1 LTSHSRSA
9 ADDASK
15 VEQAH
20 AAIGGFLVRCSA
32 LEFRI
37 GQFIARW
44 FCSNEKQKFLSY
56 VLHSMPFAQ
65 KRQVVEERLTAFHP
79 DPEAL
84 RSVMEEAASV
94 FERRDLVASGL
105 LSRLRGGDYCIK
117 SFSGARFLSEA
128 GGRDILPI
136 ASLAEWSER
145 ATRLS
150 DQLVG
155 HGERLTDRAS

>member
-1 LTSHSRSA
+1 MTNGSRTA
-9 ADDASK
+9 LDDISR

-32 LEFRI
+32 LDFRV
-37 GQFIARW
+37 GQLIARW

-56 VLHSMPFAQ
+56 VLHSMSFAH
-65 KRQVVEERLTAFHP
+65 KRQVVEERLAAYHP
-79 DPEAL
+79 EPEAL
-84 RSVMEEAASV
+84 RATMAEAAAV

-117 SFSGARFLSEA
+117 SFSGARFVSEA
-128 GGRDILPI
+128 GGTDILPV
-136 ASLAEWSER
+136 ADLPEWSER

-150 DQLVG
+150 EQVVG
-155 HGERLTDRAS
+155 HGDRLTDHAS